1 MLLLSFGG
9 IKEVCGHL
17 ATLNIVI
24 SINYHLE
31 VHTTISIDC
40 ISHTYQQTQIDCSHI
55 IEH

>member
-24 SINYHLE
+24 SIIYHLE
-31 VHTTISIDC
+31 IHTTISIDC
-40 ISHTYQQTQIDCSHI
+40 ISHTYQQMLN
-55 IEH
+55 